1 MEFEISRSKRCVDLA
16 GSVNGYLILQV
27 VAYHQL
33 SLLRSTAPA
42 NSYSD
47 VRDAWEKSQPAQM
60 MDLPYILN
68 TPLSLNWQELTRR
81 QRGELF

>member
-33 SLLRSTAPA
+33 SLLR
-42 NSYSD
+42 
-47 VRDAWEKSQPAQM
+47 
-60 MDLPYILN
+60 
-68 TPLSLNWQELTRR
+68 LSRFRKQLY
-81 QRGELF
+81 